1 MSGVSDIVISLDND
15 AKTEALRVSE
25 YLRKQGINVRFM
37 DLKDKDAADMGYQKF
52 YEELN
57 NTKEFGEED
66 LLLSKISS
74 LWN

>member
-1 MSGVSDIVISLDND
+1 
-15 AKTEALRVSE
+15 
-25 YLRKQGINVRFM
+25 M

-74 LWN
+74 L

>member
-1 MSGVSDIVISLDND
+1 
-15 AKTEALRVSE
+15 
-25 YLRKQGINVRFM
+25 
-37 DLKDKDAADMGYQKF
+37 MGYQKF

-57 NTKEFGEED
+57 STKEFGEED

>member
-37 DLKDKDAADMGYQKF
+37 DLKYKDAADMGYQKF

-57 NTKEFGEED
+57 STKEFGEED

-74 LWN
+74 L